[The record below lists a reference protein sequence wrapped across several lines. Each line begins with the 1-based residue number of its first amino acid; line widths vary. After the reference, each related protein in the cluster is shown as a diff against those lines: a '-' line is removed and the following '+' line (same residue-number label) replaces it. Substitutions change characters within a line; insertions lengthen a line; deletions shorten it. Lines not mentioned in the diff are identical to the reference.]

1 MKLKIKVKPIII
13 IILLAAAG
21 AGVFVFARVK
31 KVIDEKSIKVSGN
44 IEGDEIRLSFR
55 VQGKISQ
62 LLVDEGSVVR
72 AGDIVARLDID
83 ELTKI
88 RDQSKGQLEAT
99 QHQYILDKLDYDR
112 AENLLK
118 EGSIPT
124 QKRDAA
130 KTQMDADKANIEAL
144 QAALDLAN
152 TRLGFADLASPIN
165 SYILVKSSLAGEVVQ
180 IGSPVFTVVDLN
192 NLWVTA
198 YINERDLG
206 RVKLNQKAEVKT
218 DTFPGKAYEG
228 KVSFVSSQAEFTP
241 KFIQTTEERV
251 KLVYRIKVRVDNSSL
266 ELKPGMP
273 ADAYILLE

>member
-21 AGVFVFARVK
+21 AGAFIFARVK

-88 RDQSKGQLEAT
+88 RDQSKGQLDAT

-152 TRLGFADLASPIN
+152 TRLGFADLTSPIN
-165 SYILVKSSLAGEVVQ
+165 SYILVKSALAGEVVQ
-180 IGSPVFTVVDLN
+180 IGAPVFTVVDLN
-192 NLWVTA
+192 SLWVTA
-198 YINERDLG
+198 YINETDLG
-206 RVKLNQKAEVKT
+206 RVKLNQEAYVIA
-218 DTFPGKAYEG
+218 DTYPGKRYKG
-228 KVSFVSSQAEFTP
+228 WVSFVSSEAEFTP
-241 KFIQTTEERV
+241 KTIQTTEERV
-251 KLVYRIKVRVDNSSL
+251 KLVYRIKVMVDNSSL

-273 ADAYILLE
+273 ADAYIIE

>member
-21 AGVFVFARVK
+21 AGAFVFARVK

-206 RVKLNQKAEVKT
+206 RVKLNQKAQVKT

-251 KLVYRIKVRVDNSSL
+251 KLVYRIKIKVDNSSL

-273 ADAYILLE
+273 ADAYIQLE